1 MPGILQDWVCEL
13 GLRHQG
19 VLVSAMRGCDTAPRH
34 DPSKIIQRLL
44 RGAVLIPHTGK
55 YGNPKTYMMVERD
68 EGKWWEYANAFLRN
82 WDHYPNH
89 YVIHFIHAT
98 EIIGY
103 KGPLLFPVYSSR
115 WLSFYI
121 LACKAFHLKPESCIE
136 LDERLNANEEDFF
149 AQQENR

>member
-1 MPGILQDWVCEL
+1 MTILLSWVTEL

-34 DPSKIIQRLL
+34 DPSKLIQRLL
-44 RGAVLIPHTGK
+44 RGAVLVPHIGK
-55 YGNPKTYMMVERD
+55 YGNPKTYITIEPN
-68 EGKWWEYANAFLRN
+68 ELEWWKQANQFLRN

-89 YVIHFIHAT
+89 YVIHFLHAT

-103 KGPLLFPVYSSR
+103 KGPIETPVFADR
-115 WLSFYI
+115 WLKFYNI
-121 LACKAFHLKPESCIE
+121 SCHAFHLKSETETE

-149 AQQENR
+149 AQQSNR

>member
-1 MPGILQDWVCEL
+1 MPSILQPWVIDL

-19 VLVSAMRGCDTAPRH
+19 VLVSAMRGCDTAPRN
-34 DPSKIIQRLL
+34 DPSKSVQRLL
-44 RGAVLIPHTGK
+44 RGAVLLPHVGK
-55 YGNPKTYMMVERD
+55 YGNPKTYMSAEPD
-68 EGKWWEYANAFLRN
+68 ENKWWECANGFLRN

-103 KGPLLFPVYSSR
+103 KGPDEYPTFASR
-115 WLSFYI
+115 WLKFYK
-121 LACKAFHLKPESCIE
+121 LSCAAFHLSCEPESE
-136 LDERLNANEEDFF
+136 LDSRLNVNEEDFF

>member
-1 MPGILQDWVCEL
+1 MPSILQDWVQEL

-19 VLVSAMRGCDTAPRH
+19 VLVSAMRGCDNAPRH

-44 RGAVLIPHTGK
+44 RGAILVPHVGK
-55 YGNPKTYMMVERD
+55 YGNPKTYMAIEPAED
-68 EGKWWEYANAFLRN
+68 EWWTSANAFLRN

-98 EIIGY
+98 EIVGY
-103 KGPLLFPVYSSR
+103 KGPIGMPTYAHR
-115 WLSFYI
+115 WLAFYR
-121 LACKAFHLKPESCIE
+121 LSCRAFHLSPETEEE
-136 LDERLNANEEDFF
+136 LDNRLNANEEEFF